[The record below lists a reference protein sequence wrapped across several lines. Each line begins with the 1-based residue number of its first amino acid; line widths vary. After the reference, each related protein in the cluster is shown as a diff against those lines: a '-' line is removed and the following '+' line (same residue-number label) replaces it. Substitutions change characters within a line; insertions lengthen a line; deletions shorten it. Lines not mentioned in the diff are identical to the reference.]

1 MSLKPR
7 ILISYF
13 FGKDAIPL
21 GASCADAFRELGYEV
36 ACFNSQVEHPLE
48 RYFLKWVNKLVRG
61 LGFRSANIAQ
71 RTPWNNHRHRQHKL
85 EQAVREFRPDIV
97 FVIRGNSFDAETLRR
112 IKQSFGVRHTVGW
125 WVKDPRPD
133 STEMLDDAKRYDH
146 YFCIHQFGYSPGD
159 DIHHLPALAIDRS
172 LYKATAPIEGR
183 PYRHEIVF
191 VGGWNKRRQAMVEN
205 LLDLPL
211 EIYGPGWR
219 KKGNIF
225 NLRLQR
231 RVKAKG
237 IWGAELVELYNTS
250 KIVLNI
256 TGWNTATYTGHN
268 LRVFDVPACGAFLLT
283 DYAED
288 LNAYFT
294 PGSEIETY
302 RDSAEL
308 REKILYYL
316 HHDASREAVA
326 KAGHQKAQG
335 LPSVVDRMKRILDV
349 VGEESGPSW
358 KGT

>member
-1 MSLKPR
+1 MSPKPR

-21 GASCADAFRELGYEV
+21 GASCADAFRGLGYEV

-48 RYFLKWVNKLVRG
+48 HYFLKWVNKLVRG
-61 LGFRSANIAQ
+61 LGFRSTNIAQ
-71 RTPWNNHRHRQHKL
+71 RTPWNNHRHRQRKL

-112 IKQSFGVRHTVGW
+112 LKQDYGVRHTVGW

-133 STEMLDDAKRYDH
+133 STEMLDDARRYDH
-146 YFCIHQFGYSPGD
+146 YFCIHQFGYSPEDG
-159 DIHHLPALAIDRS
+159 IHHLPALAIDRS
-172 LYKATAPIEGR
+172 LYKAMAPIEGR

-191 VGGWNKRRQAMVEN
+191 VGGWNKRRQAMAEN

-219 KKGNIF
+219 KKRNLF

-256 TGWNTATYTGHN
+256 TGWNTSTYTGQN

-302 RDSAEL
+302 RDAAEL
-308 REKILYYL
+308 REKIVHYL
-316 HHDASREAVA
+316 NHGAAREAIA
-326 KAGHQKAQG
+326 KASYARAAR
-335 LPSVVDRMKRILDV
+335 LPSVVDRMRHILDIV
-349 VGEESGPSW
+349 NRAAEQ
-358 KGT
+358 